1 MSKRSPSLGFVGGAG
16 LSVLLHGVAAAAI
29 ALYGF
34 GGTSK
39 RAEHVPIPIALVVED
54 IAAPAPVPA
63 PAPAAMNPIAVPAAS
78 PMAVPSPV
86 SMPPIKAPTAL
97 RPTPQPPR
105 AKPEA
110 SAVLA
115 PPETSLSVIE
125 APAAVPAPK
134 DVEPTIGAGE
144 DEAQAPTRV
153 AALGSALSGAIS
165 GSTGPRLLHAPPP
178 DYPMVARRRGQQGRV
193 LLAVELDHAGVPV
206 EARVKTGSGYGTL
219 DDAALR
225 AVKAWRF
232 DPSAEARRLVDVP
245 IVFRLGD

>member
-34 GGTSK
+34 GSSRGRDDPS
-39 RAEHVPIPIALVVED
+39 PIPIALVVED
-54 IAAPAPVPA
+54 FAAPAPA
-63 PAPAAMNPIAVPAAS
+63 QAAMDPIAVPAAL

-86 SMPPIKAPTAL
+86 SMPPIKAPAAL

-105 AKPEA
+105 ARPEILA
-110 SAVLA
+110 AIA
-115 PPETSLSVIE
+115 PPETSLSMIE
-125 APAAVPAPK
+125 APAAVLSPK
-134 DVEPTIGAGE
+134 DVEPAIGAS
-144 DEAQAPTRV
+144 DDDARPSTRV
-153 AALGSALSGAIS
+153 AALGSALSGATS
-165 GSTGPRLLHAPPP
+165 GSAGPRLLHAPPP
-178 DYPMVARRRGQQGRV
+178 DYPQIARRRGQQGRV

-232 DPSAEARRLVDVP
+232 DPSAEARRFVDVP